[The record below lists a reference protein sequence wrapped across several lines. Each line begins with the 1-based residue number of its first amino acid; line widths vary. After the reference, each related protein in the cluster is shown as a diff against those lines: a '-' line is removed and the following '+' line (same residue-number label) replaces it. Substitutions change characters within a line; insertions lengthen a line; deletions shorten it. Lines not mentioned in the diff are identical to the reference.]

1 MKKLIALL
9 MVLMLSTII
18 AMPVPAGQPP
28 CLQMQ
33 TEQAGNTVAEVMEI
47 IMTRYA
53 GGPVTVD
60 ELLEAAIRGMMQTL
74 DCYSVYLC
82 REELESFT
90 SSLSGQMPCQGNAS
104 SDYSPGKATV
114 SVNCLS
120 EMETCGMNLENFR
133 HIKIDLIGLSTG
145 EEIREALA
153 VMADEDVTGIILDLR
168 NNAGGFLDVTMDI
181 AGQLVPGGV
190 VFRTVSKTGRRV
202 THSSFLQ
209 EVPFENIVVLVNG
222 RTASAAEVIAAALQD
237 SGAAVVIG
245 EHTYGKG
252 TVQSIYKIRTGG
264 ALKLTTEEFFRRNGD
279 TINVYGVTPCIIVE
293 NECTNLDYVLL
304 RGVRE
309 LAGR

>member
-9 MVLMLSTII
+9 MGLMFSTII

-33 TEQAGNTVAEVMEI
+33 AEKAGNTVAEVIEI

-53 GGPVTVD
+53 GSPVTVD

-82 REELESFT
+82 EAELESFT
-90 SSLSGQMPCQGNAS
+90 SSLSGQTPCQGSTS
-104 SDYSPGKATV
+104 SDYSAGKATV
-114 SVNCLS
+114 RVDCLS
-120 EMETCGMNLENFR
+120 EMETCGMNLKNFR
-133 HIKIDLIGLSTG
+133 HVKIDLISLSTG
-145 EEIREALA
+145 DEIREALA

-190 VFRTVSKTGRRV
+190 VFRTVSKTGRRM

-209 EVPFENIVVLVNG
+209 EMPFENIVVLVNR

-245 EHTYGKG
+245 ENTYGKG

-264 ALKLTTEEFFRRNGD
+264 AVKITTEEFFRRNGD
-279 TINVYGVTPCIIVE
+279 TINVYGVTPCILVE
-293 NECTNLDYVLL
+293 RRCADLDYVLL
-304 RGVRE
+304 RGIEE
-309 LAGR
+309 LANR